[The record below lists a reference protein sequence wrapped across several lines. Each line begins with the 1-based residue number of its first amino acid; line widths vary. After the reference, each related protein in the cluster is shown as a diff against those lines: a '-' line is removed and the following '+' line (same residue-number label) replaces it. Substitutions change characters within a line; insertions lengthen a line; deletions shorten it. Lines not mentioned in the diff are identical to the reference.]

1 MSFILDLFTG
11 SSKWLY
17 IILAVMGIA
26 LISITSVS
34 ISLYGS
40 NSALELQNKVL
51 GNRVTELANENK
63 DLLRRVSEKS
73 SEIALQNKI
82 AEQNKIDT
90 TANINAV
97 KMEKIEIEAKY
108 KMLRASLN
116 QWREDKNATS
126 VQNAISFVNS
136 LSK

>member
-1 MSFILDLFTG
+1 MSSILELFTG

-17 IILAVMGIA
+17 IILAVMWLA

-51 GNRVTELANENK
+51 GNSVTELATENK

-73 SEIALQNKI
+73 SEIA
-82 AEQNKIDT
+82 
-90 TANINAV
+90 
-97 KMEKIEIEAKY
+97 
-108 KMLRASLN
+108 
-116 QWREDKNATS
+116 
-126 VQNAISFVNS
+126 
-136 LSK
+136 